1 MFGGV
6 ALFGVSTVVFGLS
19 TSFLLSVGALFLLG
33 VGDMVSVF
41 VRHLLVQLET
51 PDAIRGRV
59 SAVSA
64 MFIGASNELGE
75 FESGLTAAWWGPVR
89 AVTVGGVACLVVVGV
104 YLRAFP
110 ELRKLDRFPQPV

>member
-1 MFGGV
+1 
-6 ALFGVSTVVFGLS
+6 
-19 TSFLLSVGALFLLG
+19 VGA
-33 VGDMVSVF
+33 GDMVSVF
-41 VRHLLVQLET
+41 VRHLLIQLET

-75 FESGLTAAWWGPVR
+75 FESGLTAAWWGPVQ

-104 YLRAFP
+104 YLRVFP